1 MSHGPLIDTHQHP
14 IPDYYKR
21 ALERV
26 GIHGS
31 GENPWA
37 DWSLE
42 AQLELMDETG
52 IAAAINSIASPGVY
66 FGDNEFARNLAR
78 ECNEGAARMVADHPH
93 RFGAFAIL
101 PLPDVEGAIHAAE
114 YALDTLKLD
123 GILPAI
129 ACRGRSSWPA
139 GGR

>member
-66 FGDNEFARNLAR
+66 FGDNEFARNLR
-78 ECNEGAARMVADHPH
+78 ENATKAPRVWLRIIRTVLVHSRSYLCRMSRAPFMQPNM
-93 RFGAFAIL
+93 RL
-101 PLPDVEGAIHAAE
+101 IHSSWTESAC
-114 YALDTLKLD
+114 
-123 GILPAI
+123 IP
-129 ACRGRSSWPA
+129 CRGRPSWPA